1 MNAHLPLRASL
12 LTVSL
17 LGLAACSTV
26 NLDESGDM
34 RATYVAGQFR
44 MLVNANAASA
54 AKATSEAFQQL
65 GLFQIQNELRTYDAD
80 LAARTA
86 LDEKVRVN
94 IREVNSR
101 QTELRIRV
109 DIVGDKNYS
118 RKLYEQIERNL
129 QSGGA
134 TAAGGAWS
142 TGW

>member
-1 MNAHLPLRASL
+1 MNTHLLIRTSL
-12 LTVSL
+12 LAAGL
-17 LGLAACSTV
+17 LGLSACSTV
-26 NLDESGDM
+26 NLDESGEM
-34 RATYVAGQFR
+34 RASYVAGQFR
-44 MLVNANAASA
+44 MLVNANAAQS

-65 GLFQIQNELRTYDAD
+65 GLFQIQNELRTFDAD

-109 DIVGDKNYS
+109 DIIGDKNYS

-134 TAAGGAWS
+134 APAATWNS
-142 TGW
+142 GW